1 MDMLKRVL
9 AVYLVGI
16 SMVTAAH
23 FILSSF
29 YPDGLDAAQ
38 LWDILN
44 PLMAV
49 ATVAVMAVHWVRKR
63 RLDSGGKDG
72 GITREYL
79 EANLAFYAAALLTV
93 WLFWNWFDAIAAGG
107 EQQGQTHRTLWALID
122 PLFIILVGVTGCHV
136 WRTTSRQ

>member
-1 MDMLKRVL
+1 MDLFKKGL

-16 SMVTAAH
+16 AMVTAAH
-23 FILSSF
+23 FILSPL
-29 YPDGLDAAQ
+29 YPDSLDAGP

-44 PLMAV
+44 PFMAV
-49 ATVAVMAVHWVRKR
+49 GAVAVMAVHWVRKHS
-63 RLDSGGKDG
+63 LDSGAQDS

-79 EANLAFYAAALLTV
+79 EANIAFYAAALLTV

-107 EQQGQTHRTLWALID
+107 EQQGQTHRIIWTLID

-136 WRTTSRQ
+136 WRTISRR

>member
-1 MDMLKRVL
+1 MDVLKRVV

-29 YPDGLDAAQ
+29 YPDGLDAGQ

-44 PLMAV
+44 PFMAV
-49 ATVAVMAVHWVRKR
+49 AMVAVLAVHWIRKHK
-63 RLDSGGKDG
+63 LDSGGQDG
-72 GITREYL
+72 AVTREYL
-79 EANLAFYAAALLTV
+79 EVNLTFYAAALLTV
-93 WLFWNWFDAIAAGG
+93 WLFWNWFDAIASGG
-107 EQQGQTHRTLWALID
+107 EQQGQTHRILWALID
-122 PLFIILVGVTGCHV
+122 PLFIILAGITGCYL

>member
-1 MDMLKRVL
+1 MDILKRVV

-16 SMVTAAH
+16 SMVVAAH

-29 YPDGLDAAQ
+29 YPDSLDAGQ

-44 PLMAV
+44 PFMAV
-49 ATVAVMAVHWVRKR
+49 ATVAVMAVHWVRKH
-63 RLDSGGKDG
+63 RLDSGSQN

-79 EANLAFYAAALLTV
+79 EANIAFYAAALLTV
-93 WLFWNWFDAIAAGG
+93 WLFWNWFDAVAAGG
-107 EQQGQTHRTLWALID
+107 EQQGQTHRILWALID

-136 WRTTSRQ
+136 WRNASRQ

>member
-1 MDMLKRVL
+1 MDILKRVV

-16 SMVTAAH
+16 SMVVAAH

-29 YPDGLDAAQ
+29 YPDSLNAGQ

-49 ATVAVMAVHWVRKR
+49 ATVAVMAVHWVRKH
-63 RLDSGGKDG
+63 RLDSGSQDA
-72 GITREYL
+72 ITREYL
-79 EANLAFYAAALLTV
+79 EANIAFYAAALLTV
-93 WLFWNWFDAIAAGG
+93 WLFWNWFDAVAAGG
-107 EQQGQTHRTLWALID
+107 EQQGQTHRILWALID

-136 WRTTSRQ
+136 WRNASRQ

>member
-1 MDMLKRVL
+1 MDMVKRVV

-29 YPDGLDAAQ
+29 YPDSVDSGQ

-44 PLMAV
+44 PFMGV
-49 ATVAVMAVHWVRKR
+49 GTVAVLVVHWIRKR
-63 RLDSGGKDG
+63 RLDSGGQDG
-72 GITREYL
+72 SITREYL
-79 EANLAFYAAALLTV
+79 EANLAFYTAALLTA
-93 WLFWNWFDAIAAGG
+93 LFFWNWFDAIMAGG
-107 EQQGQTHRTLWALID
+107 EPQGQTHRIVWTLIN
-122 PLFIILVGVTGCHV
+122 PLFIVLAGVSGCHV